1 MVDQNLA
8 DIFKAKLSEGDF
20 NRLSN
25 FIYTN
30 YGIKMPR
37 VKQVMLQ
44 SRLQKRLRE
53 LKMNSFKEYV
63 DYVFTREGQDNEVVH
78 MIDVVSTNKTDF
90 FREPF
95 HFEFMQSHILPEFN
109 LQNRYKTF
117 KVWSAGSSSGE
128 EAYTIAISI
137 NEFKEKY
144 GGPDFSIYATDIS
157 TRILKSAAEA
167 IYKEQRI
174 ADLPLPLK
182 KKYFLRSKDH
192 NLGNVRVIP
201 ELRKKVTFERMNFMD
216 PTFAVKDVFD
226 LIFCRN
232 VLIYFDR
239 PTQEEV
245 IGKLCMKLKKGGY
258 FFLGHSESITN
269 MLLPLVQLKPT
280 IFQLK

>member
-1 MVDQNLA
+1 MIDQRLA
-8 DIFKAKLSEGDF
+8 EIFKAKLSESDF

-53 LKMNSFKEYV
+53 LNMSSFKEYV

-90 FREPF
+90 FREPV
-95 HFEFMQSHILPEFN
+95 HFEFMQNHILPKFILE
-109 LQNRYKTF
+109 NRYKTF

-137 NEFKEKY
+137 NEFKEKNA
-144 GGPDFSIYATDIS
+144 GPDFSIYATDIS
-157 TRILKSAAEA
+157 SRILKSAADA

-174 ADLPLPLK
+174 ENLPLILK
-182 KKYFLRSKDH
+182 RKYFLRSKNRD
-192 NLGNVRVIP
+192 LENVRVIP
-201 ELRKKVTFERMNFMD
+201 ELRRKVTFDRLNFMD
-216 PTFAVKDVFD
+216 HTYPGTEVFD

-269 MLLPLVQLKPT
+269 MKLPLVQLKPT
-280 IFQLK
+280 IFQRQ